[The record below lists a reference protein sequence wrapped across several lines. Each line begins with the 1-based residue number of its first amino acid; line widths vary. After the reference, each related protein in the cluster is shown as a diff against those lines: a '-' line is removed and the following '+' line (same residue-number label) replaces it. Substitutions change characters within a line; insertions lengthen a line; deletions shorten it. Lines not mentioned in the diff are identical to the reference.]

1 MGFIEFV
8 WPASLGEWG
17 AWVSALIIF
26 LGGLITFLMPRTV
39 MGWTGLAALPG
50 RRFGYSEIRGPL
62 GGFYMGIAFWTL
74 AFHPQPLLY
83 IALGTALALA
93 CLGRITAF
101 PVRRR
106 AQRDACGSDLRRRCI
121 LAALPLLYA
130 FGIVP

>member
-17 AWVSALIIF
+17 AWLSALIIF

-62 GGFYMGIAFWTL
+62 GGFYLGIAFWTL

-101 PVRRR
+101 LFDGVRS
-106 AQRDACGSDLRRRCI
+106 AMHVGAIFGDAI